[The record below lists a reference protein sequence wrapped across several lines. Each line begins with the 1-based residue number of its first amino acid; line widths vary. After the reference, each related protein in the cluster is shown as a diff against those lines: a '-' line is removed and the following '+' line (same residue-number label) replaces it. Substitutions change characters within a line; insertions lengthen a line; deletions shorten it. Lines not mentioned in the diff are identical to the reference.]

1 MQRILD
7 RNTRTQMRA
16 LGVAGALFVLSAPA
30 AMAQFYATHDENGD
44 TVVVDQNSLPVQI
57 AQADP
62 VGERPSYC
70 PAGSFYVS
78 EVLTDKTELVLTDCI
93 VTTVQFT
100 VQMAP
105 ESDAPAE

>member
-7 RNTRTQMRA
+7 RTSRA
-16 LGVAGALFVLSAPA
+16 KARVLGVAAVLLVLSTPA
-30 AMAQFYATHDENGD
+30 AMAQFFATHDDNGD
-44 TVVVDQNSLPVQI
+44 TVVIDQNELPVQI

-62 VGERPSYC
+62 VGDRPSYC

-93 VTTVQFT
+93 VSSLQFT

-105 ESDAPAE
+105 QSDTPAE

>member
-1 MQRILD
+1 MHRILD
-7 RNTRTQMRA
+7 GISRGPTRVLCAAA
-16 LGVAGALFVLSAPA
+16 LVFALSTTA
-30 AMAQFYATHDENGD
+30 AMAQFYATHDDNGD
-44 TVVVDQNSLPVQI
+44 TVVVDQNALPVQI

-93 VTTVQFT
+93 VSSLQFT

-105 ESDAPAE
+105 HSDAPAE

>member
-7 RNTRTQMRA
+7 RKSRGPTRVLGAAA
-16 LGVAGALFVLSAPA
+16 LVFALSTTA
-30 AMAQFYATHDENGD
+30 AMAQFYATHDDNGD
-44 TVVVDQNSLPVQI
+44 TVVIDQNGLPVQI

-70 PAGSFYVS
+70 PAASFYVS

-93 VTTVQFT
+93 VSSQQFT

-105 ESDAPAE
+105 HSDAPAE

>member
-1 MQRILD
+1 MHLILD
-7 RNTRTQMRA
+7 PKSRGPTRVLGAAA
-16 LGVAGALFVLSAPA
+16 LVFALSTTA
-30 AMAQFYATHDENGD
+30 AMAQFYATHDDNGD
-44 TVVVDQNSLPVQI
+44 TVVVDQYDLPVQI

-62 VGERPSYC
+62 VGERPPYC

-93 VTTVQFT
+93 VSSLQFT

-105 ESDAPAE
+105 QSDAPAE

>member
-1 MQRILD
+1 MQRILEQIATA
-7 RNTRTQMRA
+7 RTRV
-16 LGVAGALFVLSAPA
+16 LGLAFALFMCSTPG

-44 TVVVDQNSLPVQI
+44 TVVLDQNQLPVQI
-57 AQADP
+57 AQAEP

-93 VTTVQFT
+93 VSTIQYT

-105 ESDAPAE
+105 QTGPTE